1 MAFTSLPLRGLVDLV
16 SKSGLTY
23 GRFLLSAVRV
33 NGWSAQCLDLF
44 LPLQLPGSQKKKNAA
59 NPPFLLHHFS
69 QRISTYI
76 PHGVKCNHCLIDLAA
91 LYKSLRQD
99 AREAILYAAERT
111 GEASVNGCDYQM

>member
-1 MAFTSLPLRGLVDLV
+1 MAGSYSLLYVLMVGLPSVWICFFHFHFLAHKRKKRCQSTLSTASLP
-16 SKSGLTY
+16 
-23 GRFLLSAVRV
+23 
-33 NGWSAQCLDLF
+33 
-44 LPLQLPGSQKKKNAA
+44 
-59 NPPFLLHHFS
+59 
-69 QRISTYI
+69 QRIFTYI